1 MWGRLTNAVFDQ
13 IRAGAFI
20 VVASVLPIVLSPEVY
35 ASPVDTFCTPDQVL
49 VWTSAPRLHVRCA
62 ATVGGIKYF
71 AVSTADTAQ
80 AARVL
85 SVINA
90 ALIAGR
96 TLIIRY
102 DPADLSGAAIG
113 CLTQDCRLI
122 QGIGFGK

>member
-1 MWGRLTNAVFDQ
+1 MWRRRMNAAFCR
-13 IRAGAFI
+13 IGAGAF
-20 VVASVLPIVLSPEVY
+20 VFMASVLSTLMSPNAY
-35 ASPVDTFCTPDQVL
+35 AAPVDTLCAPDQVV
-49 VWTSAPRLHVRCA
+49 VWTSAPRLHVRCSA
-62 ATVGGIKYF
+62 AVGGIKYF
-71 AVSTADTAQ
+71 VVSTADAAQ